1 LGNGKRKTEKVTIAE
16 HFEILTTT
24 YVLSNFLVHVHVQ
37 VQVT

>member
-1 LGNGKRKTEKVTIAE
+1 MVTIAE
-16 HFEILTTT
+16 HFETLTTT